1 MEATVWTEHIQT
13 PQKLDFMIW
22 PRLLGVIERSSH
34 KAAWERNVT
43 ITEQLIGREADWK
56 RFADIIGT
64 KELRRLEDAGI
75 YYYLPR
81 PIVR

>member
-22 PRLLGVIERSSH
+22 PRLLGVIERSWH

-64 KELRRLEDAGI
+64 KELRSAMTALTPCRAG
-75 YYYLPR
+75 PFAAQ
-81 PIVR
+81 